1 MRELADDQPC
11 SKELSTVTYS
21 ACERHVFSGVPPV
34 LEPSIQNETAI
45 EQPGALLTTLK
56 QLRADDHRLLQDSS
70 EDHRLLQDSSEDH
83 RLLQDSSEESPGV
96 NTPNLR
102 NQPRR
107 RTISLRKVMKLLSRK
122 RKKAHT
128 ALASATS
135 SGVLIIRPL
144 PRVLAAPVTN
154 QLFRAE
160 QLAADFG
167 GGAAL
172 HLTSRGP
179 AISSADPALCAWS

>member
-1 MRELADDQPC
+1 MMQELADDRPC

-21 ACERHVFSGVPPV
+21 ACERHVFSGVPSV

-70 EDHRLLQDSSEDH
+70 E
-83 RLLQDSSEESPGV
+83 ESPGV

-107 RTISLRKVMKLLSRK
+107 RTISLRKIMKLLSRK
-122 RKKAHT
+122 RKKVHT

>member
-1 MRELADDQPC
+1 MMQELADDRPC

-21 ACERHVFSGVPPV
+21 ACERHVFSGVPSV

-70 EDHRLLQDSSEDH
+70 EGH

-107 RTISLRKVMKLLSRK
+107 RTISLRKIMKLLSRK
-122 RKKAHT
+122 RKKVHT